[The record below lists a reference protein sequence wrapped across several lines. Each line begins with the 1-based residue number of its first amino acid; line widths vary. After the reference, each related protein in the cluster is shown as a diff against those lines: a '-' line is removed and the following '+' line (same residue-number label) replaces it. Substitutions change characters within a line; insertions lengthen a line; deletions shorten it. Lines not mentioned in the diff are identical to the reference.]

1 MTTNVITVNLTVRWN
16 KMSLTVINKQGNKAL
31 VKSNRSNKSFPVTMQ
46 TWLKH
51 LVCVGDLAIIKKSP
65 VSGEL
70 IMVDYVR
77 FIDEVKA

>member
-1 MTTNVITVNLTVRWN
+1 MSIKTEDITY
-16 KMSLTVINKQGNKAL
+16 
-31 VKSNRSNKSFPVTMQ
+31 
-46 TWLKH
+46 
-51 LVCVGDLAIIKKSP
+51 GDLAIIKKSP